1 MPLQRLQ
8 FKPGV
13 NRDQTNY
20 AGEGGFYECDKIRF
34 RSGFP
39 QKLGGWLRYG
49 TFTLAGICRQMY
61 NYITTN
67 SDNIMCLGTSEK
79 AYLEV
84 GGNLIDITPIR
95 ATFSSPD
102 TDNCFNTTDTSTTVR
117 VTITAHGAV
126 DGDWVTFSGV
136 VGPVNGIPD
145 TELNAEFRIIYI
157 DQDNF
162 DITVTT
168 PATSTGSGGGT
179 TIDAEFQINIGS
191 PLGTLG
197 YGWGAGAWSRGTWGS
212 GTLTP
217 LFVPQRDWFFDNFD
231 NDAVMNIRQGPIYI
245 WEYDG
250 TFTSRAVLL
259 SSLMG
264 ASDVP
269 VAAMQ
274 ILISQNDKHLLAFG
288 CVPFGS
294 SSVSDFD
301 PLLIRWANQDD
312 PTNWTPTPTNSAGFI
327 RVSRGS
333 RIIRALPTRQEVLVF
348 TDSHLYS
355 LQFLGTTDVFGL
367 QEMGD
372 NISIMGPRSCATANN
387 VTYWM
392 GTDKFYFYSGR
403 VETLPCTLRNHVF
416 SNFNYDQAQQVVSG
430 TNEAWHEIWWFYPT
444 ANSSTNNAYVVYNY
458 MEKIWYYGS
467 LERTAWLD
475 SALRQYPQA
484 VGGHFMY
491 DHERGVNDDTAPMTS
506 FITTND
512 VDIGDGDKLILIKRI
527 IPDIDFS
534 GSTAANPQVM
544 LTMRPRNFPGVN
556 YNVTNEP
563 DVTRTAT
570 IPVEQY
576 TEQVFIRA
584 RARQMGFKIQS
595 TDLGVQWQLGAPR
608 LDGRSDGAR

>member
-1 MPLQRLQ
+1 MLQRLQ

-20 AGEGGFYECDKIRF
+20 AGEGGYYECDKIRF

-49 TFTLAGICRQMY
+49 VFTLVGVCRQMY
-61 NYITTN
+61 NYITTE

-84 GGNLIDITPIR
+84 GGNLIDVTPIR
-95 ATFSSPD
+95 ATFVSPA
-102 TDNCFNTTDTSTTVR
+102 TNNCFDTINGSTTVR
-117 VTITAHGAV
+117 VNILNHGAL

-136 VGPVNGIPD
+136 VGPANGIPAS
-145 TELNAEFRIIYI
+145 ELNAEFKIVYI
-157 DQDNF
+157 DSDNF

-168 PATSTGSGGGT
+168 PASATGSTGGT
-179 TIDAEFQINIGS
+179 AITARFQINIGA
-191 PLGTLG
+191 PTGTLG
-197 YGWGAGAWSRGTWGS
+197 YGWSAGTWGRGTWGS
-212 GTLTP
+212 GTVTP
-217 LFVPQRDWFFDNFD
+217 IFTPQRDWFFDNFD
-231 NDAVMNIRQGPIYI
+231 NDAVMNIRQGPIY
-245 WEYDG
+245 WWVYDP

-259 SSLMG
+259 SSLSG
-264 ASDVP
+264 ASAVP

-274 ILISQNDKHLLAFG
+274 VLVSQNDKHLLAFG

-301 PLLIRWANQDD
+301 PLLIRWASQDAPRD
-312 PTNWTPTPTNSAGFI
+312 WTPTPTNSAGFL

-333 RIIRALPTRQEVLVF
+333 RIIRAQPTRQETLVF

-367 QEMGD
+367 QEMAD
-372 NISIMGPRSCATANN
+372 NISIMGPRACATANN

-392 GTDKFYFYSGR
+392 GTDKFYYYSGR

-416 SNFNYDQAQQVVSG
+416 QNFNYDQAQQVVCG
-430 TNEAWHEIWWFYPT
+430 TNEGWHEIWWFYPT
-444 ANSSTNNAYVVYNY
+444 ANSNTNDAYVAYNY
-458 MEKIWYYGS
+458 LEKVWFYGS
-467 LERTAWLD
+467 LERTAWID

-484 VGGHFMY
+484 VGGYQMF
-491 DHERGVNDDTAPMTS
+491 DHERGTDDNVLPMTS

-512 VDIGDGDKLILIKRI
+512 FDVGDGENLLLIKRI
-527 IPDIDFS
+527 LPDINFE
-534 GSTAANPQVM
+534 GSTAANPQVL
-544 LTMRPRNFPGVN
+544 LTMRPRNFPGSAYSSTN
-556 YNVTNEP
+556 QPTVTQTTT
-563 DVTRTAT
+563 V
-570 IPVEQY
+570 PVEQY

-595 TDLGVQWQLGAPR
+595 SELGVQWQLGAPR
-608 LDGRSDGAR
+608 LDGRADGKR

>member
-1 MPLQRLQ
+1 MALQRLQ

-20 AGEGGFYECDKIRF
+20 AGEGGYYECDKIRF
-34 RSGFP
+34 RSGYP
-39 QKLGGWLRYG
+39 QKLGGWLRYSL
-49 TFTLAGICRQMY
+49 FTLVGVCRQMY
-61 NYITTN
+61 NYISTE

-84 GGNLIDITPIR
+84 GGNLIDVTPIR
-95 ATFSSPD
+95 ATFTSPA
-102 TDNCFNTTDTSTTVR
+102 TNNCFDTTNGSATVR
-117 VTITAHGAV
+117 VNITSHGALN
-126 DGDWVTFSGV
+126 GDWVTFSGV
-136 VGPVNGIPD
+136 VGPVNGIPASQ
-145 TELNAEFRIIYI
+145 LNAEFQITFV
-157 DQDNF
+157 DTDNF

-168 PATSTGSGGGT
+168 PATSTGSSGGT
-179 TIDAEFQINIGS
+179 TIVAAFQINIGS
-191 PLGTLG
+191 ATGTVG
-197 YGWGAGAWSRGTWGS
+197 YGWGAGTWSRGTWGS
-212 GTLTP
+212 GTITP
-217 LFVPQRDWFFDNFD
+217 IYTPQRDWFFDNFD
-231 NDAVMNIRQGPIYI
+231 NDAAMNIRQGPIY
-245 WEYDG
+245 WWVYDP
-250 TFTSRAVLL
+250 TFTTRAVLL
-259 SSLMG
+259 SSLTG
-264 ASDVP
+264 ASAVP

-274 ILISQNDKHLLAFG
+274 IMVSQNDKHLLAFG

-294 SSVSDFD
+294 SSISDFD
-301 PLLIRWANQDD
+301 PLLIRWANQND
-312 PTNWTPTPTNSAGFI
+312 PVNWTPTPTNSAGFL

-333 RIIRALPTRQEVLVF
+333 RIIRAIATRQETLVF

-372 NISIMGPRSCATANN
+372 NISIMGPRACATANN

-416 SNFNYDQAQQVVSG
+416 QNFNYDQAQQVVSG

-444 ANSSTNNAYVVYNY
+444 ANSPTNDAYVVYNY
-458 MEKIWYYGS
+458 LEKVWFYGS
-467 LERTAWLD
+467 LPRTAWLD

-484 VGGHFMY
+484 VGNYQMF
-491 DHERGVNDDTAPMTS
+491 DHERGVNDDVLPMTS

-512 VDIGDGDKLILIKRI
+512 FDVGDGENLLLIKRI
-527 IPDIDFS
+527 LPDINFE
-534 GSTAANPQVM
+534 GSTAVNPQIL
-544 LTMRPRNFPGVN
+544 LTMRPRNFPGSN
-556 YNVTNEP
+556 YSSTNQPTVTQSTT
-563 DVTRTAT
+563 V
-570 IPVEQY
+570 PVEQY

-608 LDGRSDGAR
+608 LDGRPDGKR